1 MSSHAKRR
9 AAPLQMSMHAQRPLN
24 AMPFPCHAM
33 RAVPSCRPLHH
44 LLRPMLNR
52 VRPHKDLQLQPSSY
66 RFVSNEMLKM
76 LARCVSLCH
85 INACLRAGLFHNGRF
100 VAAVGEAVRLGL
112 LKLHLLLLRDGLLR
126 DDFCEAL
133 EARCLEP
140 WESC

>member
-1 MSSHAKRR
+1 MPCYACRVVLSS
-9 AAPLQMSMHAQRPLN
+9 P
-24 AMPFPCHAM
+24 
-33 RAVPSCRPLHH
+33 HH

-85 INACLRAGLFHNGRF
+85 INACLRAGLFHDGRF